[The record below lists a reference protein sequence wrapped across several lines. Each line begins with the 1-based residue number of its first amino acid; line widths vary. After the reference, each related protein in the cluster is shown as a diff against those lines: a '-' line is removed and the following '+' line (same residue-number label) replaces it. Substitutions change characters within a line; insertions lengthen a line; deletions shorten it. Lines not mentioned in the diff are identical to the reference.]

1 MYMYVIYIY
10 LCIMYIF
17 MLAIF
22 AEVSLVAA
30 VSLIFLRS
38 LSEEHLRPKGIQRFS
53 GNSSDFPGGFPG
65 GFMGFNNRI

>member
-53 GNSSDFPGGFPG
+53 GNSSDFPGGF
-65 GFMGFNNRI
+65 MGFNNRI